1 MEWLVRVPEQKGA
14 DQPIPKLIAFHP
26 PSMYQKVDE
35 EKQHT
40 EPTKLIRTSEY
51 RKSANKIYTQK
62 KKGVITDLQ
71 HLKPN
76 KPEIINVCGHQN

>member
-51 RKSANKIYTQK
+51 RKSANTDIYTK
-62 KKGVITDLQ
+62 EKG
-71 HLKPN
+71 
-76 KPEIINVCGHQN
+76 GHN